1 MSKTNE
7 IPDTKLINSSKQILD
22 QLVEICNGKEAV
34 KDSNIIEKKVNH
46 QIIEGNGMNI
56 ERLDVIDVYEFTQTG
71 KILYKTRKIKQAS
84 LKVEEAR
91 IIK

>member
-34 KDSNIIEKKVNH
+34 KDSNIIEKKVN
-46 QIIEGNGMNI
+46 
-56 ERLDVIDVYEFTQTG
+56 EFTETD
-71 KILYKTRKIKQAS
+71 KILYKTRKIKQDS
-84 LKVEEAR
+84 LKAELTR
-91 IIK
+91 ITK

>member
-34 KDSNIIEKKVNH
+34 KDSNIIEKKVN
-46 QIIEGNGMNI
+46 
-56 ERLDVIDVYEFTQTG
+56 EFTETD

-84 LKVEEAR
+84 LKVEETR

>member
-1 MSKTNE
+1 MIKTNE
-7 IPDTKLINSSKQILD
+7 TPDTELINSSKQILD

-34 KDSNIIEKKVNH
+34 KDSNIIEKKVN
-46 QIIEGNGMNI
+46 
-56 ERLDVIDVYEFTQTG
+56 EFTETD

-84 LKVEEAR
+84 LKVEETR

>member
-1 MSKTNE
+1 MKEVLLKYRN
-7 IPDTKLINSSKQILD
+7 DSSKQILD

-34 KDSNIIEKKVNH
+34 KDSNIIEKKVN
-46 QIIEGNGMNI
+46 
-56 ERLDVIDVYEFTQTG
+56 EFTETD

-84 LKVEEAR
+84 LKVEETR

>member
-7 IPDTKLINSSKQILD
+7 IPDAELINSSKQILD

-34 KDSNIIEKKVNH
+34 KDSNIIEKKVN
-46 QIIEGNGMNI
+46 
-56 ERLDVIDVYEFTQTG
+56 EFTETD

-84 LKVEEAR
+84 LKVEETR

>member
-7 IPDTKLINSSKQILD
+7 IPDTELINSSKQILN

-34 KDSNIIEKKVNH
+34 KDSNIIEKKVN
-46 QIIEGNGMNI
+46 
-56 ERLDVIDVYEFTQTG
+56 EFTETD

-84 LKVEEAR
+84 LKVEETR

>member
-1 MSKTNE
+1 MSKTDE
-7 IPDTKLINSSKQILD
+7 TPDTELINSSKQILN

-34 KDSNIIEKKVNH
+34 KDSNIIEKKVN
-46 QIIEGNGMNI
+46 
-56 ERLDVIDVYEFTQTG
+56 EFTETD

-84 LKVEEAR
+84 LKVEETR

>member
-34 KDSNIIEKKVNH
+34 KDSNIIEKKVN
-46 QIIEGNGMNI
+46 
-56 ERLDVIDVYEFTQTG
+56 EFTETD
-71 KILYKTRKIKQAS
+71 KILYKTRKIKQDS
-84 LKVEEAR
+84 LKVEETR

>member
-7 IPDTKLINSSKQILD
+7 IPDTELINSSKQILY

-34 KDSNIIEKKVNH
+34 KDSNIIEKKVN
-46 QIIEGNGMNI
+46 
-56 ERLDVIDVYEFTQTG
+56 EFTETD
-71 KILYKTRKIKQAS
+71 KILYKTRKIKQVS
-84 LKVEEAR
+84 LKVEETR

>member
-7 IPDTKLINSSKQILD
+7 IPDTELINSSKQILN

-34 KDSNIIEKKVNH
+34 KDSNIIEKKVN
-46 QIIEGNGMNI
+46 
-56 ERLDVIDVYEFTQTG
+56 EFTETD
-71 KILYKTRKIKQAS
+71 KILYKTRKIKQDS
-84 LKVEEAR
+84 LKVEETR

>member
-7 IPDTKLINSSKQILD
+7 IPDTELINSSKQILN
-22 QLVEICNGKEAV
+22 QLVEICNEKEAV
-34 KDSNIIEKKVNH
+34 KDSNIIEKKVN
-46 QIIEGNGMNI
+46 
-56 ERLDVIDVYEFTQTG
+56 EFTETD

>member
-7 IPDTKLINSSKQILD
+7 TPDTELINSSKQILD

-34 KDSNIIEKKVNH
+34 KDSNIIEKKVN
-46 QIIEGNGMNI
+46 
-56 ERLDVIDVYEFTQTG
+56 EFTETD
-71 KILYKTRKIKQAS
+71 KILYKTRKIKQDS
-84 LKVEEAR
+84 LKAELTR

>member
-1 MSKTNE
+1 MKNE
-7 IPDTKLINSSKQILD
+7 TPVTETFNSSKQILN

-34 KDSNIIEKKVNH
+34 KDSNIIEKKVN
-46 QIIEGNGMNI
+46 
-56 ERLDVIDVYEFTQTG
+56 EFTETD

-84 LKVEEAR
+84 QKAELTR

>member
-7 IPDTKLINSSKQILD
+7 IPDTELINSSKQILD

-34 KDSNIIEKKVNH
+34 KDSNIIEKKVN
-46 QIIEGNGMNI
+46 
-56 ERLDVIDVYEFTQTG
+56 EFTETD
-71 KILYKTRKIKQAS
+71 KILYKTKKIKQDS
-84 LKVEEAR
+84 LKAELTR

>member
-7 IPDTKLINSSKQILD
+7 IPDTELINSSKQILD

-34 KDSNIIEKKVNH
+34 KDSNIIEKKVN
-46 QIIEGNGMNI
+46 
-56 ERLDVIDVYEFTQTG
+56 EFTETD
-71 KILYKTRKIKQAS
+71 KILYKTKKIKQAS
-84 LKVEEAR
+84 LKVEETR

>member
-7 IPDTKLINSSKQILD
+7 IPDTELINSSKQILD

-34 KDSNIIEKKVNH
+34 KDSNIIEKKVN
-46 QIIEGNGMNI
+46 
-56 ERLDVIDVYEFTQTG
+56 EFTETD
-71 KILYKTRKIKQAS
+71 KILYKTRKIKQDS
-84 LKVEEAR
+84 LKVEETR

>member
-1 MSKTNE
+1 MSKTAE
-7 IPDTKLINSSKQILD
+7 ISDTELINSSKQILD

-34 KDSNIIEKKVNH
+34 KDSNIIEKKVN
-46 QIIEGNGMNI
+46 
-56 ERLDVIDVYEFTQTG
+56 EFTETD

-84 LKVEEAR
+84 LKVEETR

>member
-7 IPDTKLINSSKQILD
+7 IPDTELINSSKQILD

-34 KDSNIIEKKVNH
+34 KDSNIIEKKVN
-46 QIIEGNGMNI
+46 
-56 ERLDVIDVYEFTQTG
+56 EFTETD

-84 LKVEEAR
+84 LKVEETR

>member
-7 IPDTKLINSSKQILD
+7 IPDTELINSSKQILD
-22 QLVEICNGKEAV
+22 QLVDICNGKEAV
-34 KDSNIIEKKVNH
+34 KDSNIIEKKVN
-46 QIIEGNGMNI
+46 
-56 ERLDVIDVYEFTQTG
+56 EFTETD

-84 LKVEEAR
+84 LKVEETR